1 MDISKNI
8 TYISDSS
15 GSLLSLVNNKTYVL
29 LTTKKEILMDLTID
43 WLNNHLYILILSTIN
58 SDTKVYSIKKFDLE
72 QKKMFEVVSGFDYKP
87 FQIEVDPCNG

>member
-43 WLNNHLYILILSTIN
+43 WLNNHLYILISSIIN
-58 SDTKVYSIKKFDLE
+58 SDTKVYSIKQFDLE
-72 QKKMFEVVSGFDYKP
+72 QKKIVEVVSGFDYKP